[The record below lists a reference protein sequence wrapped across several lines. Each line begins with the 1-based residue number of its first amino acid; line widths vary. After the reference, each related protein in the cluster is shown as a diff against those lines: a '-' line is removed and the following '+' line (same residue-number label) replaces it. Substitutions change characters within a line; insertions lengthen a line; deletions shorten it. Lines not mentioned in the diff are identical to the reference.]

1 MIILA
6 IGVQPESSLAK
17 DAGLALGV
25 RGTIKVNEKFQTSD
39 PYVYAIGD
47 AIEVKDFVTETETMI
62 PLAWPANRQGR
73 MLADIIH
80 GHTDS
85 LYKGTMGTSVAKVLI

>member
-47 AIEVKDFVTETETMI
+47 AIEVKDFVTNRNDDSFSV
-62 PLAWPANRQGR
+62 AANRQGR

>member
-1 MIILA
+1 
-6 IGVQPESSLAK
+6 
-17 DAGLALGV
+17 
-25 RGTIKVNEKFQTSD
+25 
-39 PYVYAIGD
+39 
-47 AIEVKDFVTETETMI
+47 MI

-85 LYKGTMGTSVAKVLI
+85 LYKGTLGTSLAKVLINSCFDWSK